1 MGKIGSGR
9 KGTSGIASPLRHP
22 YPAAGRDLSAAW
34 KLAFGISGG
43 IAWSRRSHFPTVKAH
58 ELYTAADPALV
69 TRMLDWF
76 RDHDRNV
83 YKSAVATLAQTK
95 KLRLVFIQKKPL
107 PEQYAWILKTLR
119 GKAAD
124 TIGEHLL
131 QAWFMAGNQEMLAKF
146 CDTMGIEHD
155 GKGSVTGDL
164 PTELDAA
171 KLDEAVDALVAAY
184 DPKLVTLYLRVFNL
198 QVPSGWEALTAKLA
212 SDPRLVLA

>member
-1 MGKIGSGR
+1 M
-9 KGTSGIASPLRHP
+9 
-22 YPAAGRDLSAAW
+22 
-34 KLAFGISGG
+34 
-43 IAWSRRSHFPTVKAH
+43 KAH

-69 TRMLDWF
+69 IRMLDWF
-76 RDHDRNV
+76 RDNDRNV
-83 YKSAVATLAQTK
+83 YKSAVATLAQSK

-119 GKAAD
+119 GRPAN

-164 PTELDAA
+164 PKEIDAA
-171 KLDEAVDALVAAY
+171 KLDQAVDTLVAGY
-184 DPKLVTLYLRVFNL
+184 DPKLVALYLHVFNL
-198 QVPSGWEALTAKLA
+198 QTAGGWDALTAKLA
-212 SDPRLVLA
+212 ADPRLALA

>member
-1 MGKIGSGR
+1 M
-9 KGTSGIASPLRHP
+9 
-22 YPAAGRDLSAAW
+22 
-34 KLAFGISGG
+34 AFGISRR
-43 IAWSRRSHFPTVKAH
+43 IAWSRAQQISTVKAH
-58 ELYTAADPALV
+58 ELYTAADPALI

-83 YKSAVATLAQTK
+83 YKSAVATLAQGK
-95 KLRLVFIQKKPL
+95 KLRPVFVQKKPL

-119 GKAAD
+119 GKQAD

-146 CDTMGIEHD
+146 CDVMGIEHD

-164 PTELDAA
+164 PEDLDAA

-184 DPKLVTLYLRVFNL
+184 DPKLVALYLHVFNL
-198 QVPSGWEALTAKLA
+198 QVPGGWDTLTAKLA
-212 SDPRLVLA
+212 ADGRLALA

>member
-1 MGKIGSGR
+1 M
-9 KGTSGIASPLRHP
+9 
-22 YPAAGRDLSAAW
+22 
-34 KLAFGISGG
+34 
-43 IAWSRRSHFPTVKAH
+43 KAH
-58 ELYTAADPALV
+58 ELFTAADPALS
-69 TRMLDWF
+69 TQMLDWF

-119 GKAAD
+119 SKQAD

-146 CDTMGIEHD
+146 CDAMGIEHD

-164 PTELDAA
+164 PTDIDAA
-171 KLDEAVDALVAAY
+171 KLDGAVDTLVGTY
-184 DPKLVTLYLRVFNL
+184 DPKLVALYLHVFNL
-198 QVPSGWEALTAKLA
+198 QRPGGWDSLTAKLEGD
-212 SDPRLVLA
+212 SRLALA